1 MSFWSRVSDG
11 DSTSKQ
17 FFLGRVLA
25 LLCIPGFP
33 PKPGPKAQI
42 PPSAQVVQNHCVYLV
57 TREANCISFF
67 VVAIINYLKPGG
79 LKQLKFI
86 LS

>member
-1 MSFWSRVSDG
+1 MSLCNRVSDVN
-11 DSTSKQ
+11 STLKL

-25 LLCIPGFP
+25 LLCLPGFP

-42 PPSAQVVQNHCVYLV
+42 PPSAQVIQNHCVCLV

-79 LKQLKFI
+79 LKQLKLIF
-86 LS
+86 L